1 MGSVFYVIA
10 IMGCGDGQTQCA
22 QQRIEPVRYYSAAQC
37 QAAMPAALIRNTD
50 IDYPTVTASCRQVG
64 QSMAYSVGK
73 AGKAQARRS

>member
-10 IMGCGDGQTQCA
+10 IMGCGDGQAQCA

-37 QAAMPAALIRNTD
+37 RAAMPAALIRNTD
-50 IDYPTVTASCRQVG
+50 LDYPTITAACRQVG
-64 QSMAYSVGK
+64 QSMADRDNG